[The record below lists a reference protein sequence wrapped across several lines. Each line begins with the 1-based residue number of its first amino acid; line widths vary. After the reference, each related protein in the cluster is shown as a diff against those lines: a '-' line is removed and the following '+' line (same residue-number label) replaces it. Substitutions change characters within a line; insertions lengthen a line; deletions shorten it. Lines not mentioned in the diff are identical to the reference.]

1 MTRHFHG
8 KENRDLIKHKH
19 FVYEQDGVYHK
30 KITKFRTRHW
40 FNDPVRGKS
49 YAENK
54 WFKTYKKRFN
64 DHPNF
69 VSLLHIDFDDK
80 YYKMSKIDYV
90 CTLYERLD
98 NLLVNQAAKKY
109 SKNKN
114 KYLDNEKECIQKI
127 FNQYKIIVNHILSFN
142 DNFLHIDIWG
152 YQNVLV
158 DKNDNLF
165 LIDPDGFTHLNT
177 KHTHWAKYKMYK
189 NLADIKRIELFIIN
203 KDINI
208 SWERIRYGYL
218 SDSCKIPASS

>member
-1 MTRHFHG
+1 MSRYFHG

-19 FVYEQDGVYHK
+19 FVYEQDDAYYK

-40 FNDPVRGKS
+40 FNTCNKS
-49 YAENK
+49 YAEDI

-64 DHPNF
+64 NHPNF
-69 VSLLHIDFDDK
+69 VSLLYLDFDNK
-80 YYKMSKIDYV
+80 YYKMSKVDYV

-114 KYLDNEKECIQKI
+114 KYLEDEKECIQKI

-165 LIDPDGFTHLNT
+165 LIDPDGFTELKT
-177 KHTHWAKYKMYK
+177 KHIHWAKYKMYK

-203 KDINI
+203 NDINI

-218 SDSCKIPASS
+218 SDSCKIPASI